1 MKTTIMCMMVVGAM
15 LVSACAANA
24 QVTPP
29 GRVYYLRVGSSEQTG
44 CFGAC
49 QCPVLIEQPMRGRFL
64 LTRVAPDPLFDHY
77 TVSNVIW
84 NVRSSGH
91 TYTGGGTY
99 RLGGEVALLEQMSLS
114 LSRNSDA
121 PRAFDSG
128 LAAAGPGPAF
138 PVIRVR
144 LEIPNQ
150 ACWNTELT
158 LNATSLMGDWNG
170 DGLLT
175 VQDIFD
181 FVGGWFGGDGDMN
194 DDGANTVQDLFE
206 FVNAW
211 FSGN

>member
-1 MKTTIMCMMVVGAM
+1 MKTSTNRMMVLGAI
-15 LVSACAANA
+15 LVSACVASG

-29 GRVYYLRVGSSEQTG
+29 GRVYHLRVGSTEQTG

-49 QCPVLIEQPMRGRFL
+49 LCPVLIEQPMRGRFV
-64 LTRVAPDPLFDHY
+64 LTRAPSDPLFDHY
-77 TVSNVIW
+77 TVSNVRW
-84 NVRSSGH
+84 FVRSTAHAYIGD
-91 TYTGGGTY
+91 GTY
-99 RLGGEVALLEQMSLS
+99 ILGGEVALLEQMSLS
-114 LSRNSDA
+114 LSRNGDV

-128 LAAAGPGPAF
+128 LVAAGPGPAF

-158 LNATSLMGDWNG
+158 VNATPLMGDWNG
-170 DGLLT
+170 DGSLT

-181 FVGGWFGGDGDMN
+181 FVGAWFGGDGDMN
-194 DDGANTVQDLFE
+194 DDGANTVQDVFE

-211 FSGN
+211 FSGT